1 MATNEA
7 LAEYLALH
15 HKGEA
20 NAVTSRELEC
30 SFQMRGSELR
40 REINALRGD
49 GIPICSF
56 EGGYYYAATAEE
68 LERTIRQLRSRIK
81 KIAFAERGLS
91 SALPDYVDTTI
102 LRIAAL
108 MHTRSISNVFRSYL
122 QRWNKLSNRKPMSTC
137 YFIRFLTR
145 CCLLPQECLAV
156 KCRMMMRPH
165 SGHSNRYTALLYLT
179 FVKSF

>member
-1 MATNEA
+1 MAINEA
-7 LAEYLALH
+7 LAEYLALY

-30 SFQMRGSELR
+30 SFQM
-40 REINALRGD
+40 RGD

-91 SALPDYVDTTI
+91 SALPDYVDTG
-102 LRIAAL
+102 
-108 MHTRSISNVFRSYL
+108 
-122 QRWNKLSNRKPMSTC
+122 QLS
-137 YFIRFLTR
+137 
-145 CCLLPQECLAV
+145 LPLDGGDA
-156 KCRMMMRPH
+156 P
-165 SGHSNRYTALLYLT
+165 
-179 FVKSF
+179 

>member
-1 MATNEA
+1 MAINEA
-7 LAEYLALH
+7 LAEYLALY
-15 HKGEA
+15 HKGKV

-91 SALPDYVDTTI
+91 SALPDYVD
-102 LRIAAL
+102 AG
-108 MHTRSISNVFRSYL
+108 
-122 QRWNKLSNRKPMSTC
+122 QLS
-137 YFIRFLTR
+137 
-145 CCLLPQECLAV
+145 LPLDGGDA
-156 KCRMMMRPH
+156 P
-165 SGHSNRYTALLYLT
+165 
-179 FVKSF
+179 

>member
-56 EGGYYYAATAEE
+56 EGGYYSAAES
-68 LERTIRQLRSRIK
+68 RRSHLRS
-81 KIAFAERGLS
+81 
-91 SALPDYVDTTI
+91 
-102 LRIAAL
+102 AACPVL
-108 MHTRSISNVFRSYL
+108 
-122 QRWNKLSNRKPMSTC
+122 
-137 YFIRFLTR
+137 
-145 CCLLPQECLAV
+145 
-156 KCRMMMRPH
+156 CRTM
-165 SGHSNRYTALLYLT
+165 
-179 FVKSF
+179 

>member
-1 MATNEA
+1 MAINKV
-7 LAEYLALH
+7 LAMCLERC

-30 SFQMRGSELR
+30 AFQMRGSELR

-91 SALPDYVDTTI
+91 GALPDYVDTGQIT
-102 LRIAAL
+102 
-108 MHTRSISNVFRSYL
+108 
-122 QRWNKLSNRKPMSTC
+122 
-137 YFIRFLTR
+137 
-145 CCLLPQECLAV
+145 LPLDGGGA
-156 KCRMMMRPH
+156 P
-165 SGHSNRYTALLYLT
+165 
-179 FVKSF
+179 

>member
-1 MATNEA
+1 MVINKTF
-7 LAEYLALH
+7 AEYLELH

-68 LERTIRQLRSRIK
+68 LERTIRQLHSRIK
-81 KIAFAERGLS
+81 RIAFAERGLS
-91 SALPDYVDTTI
+91 SAFPDYADTGQ
-102 LRIAAL
+102 
-108 MHTRSISNVFRSYL
+108 RS
-122 QRWNKLSNRKPMSTC
+122 
-137 YFIRFLTR
+137 
-145 CCLLPQECLAV
+145 LPLDGGDA
-156 KCRMMMRPH
+156 
-165 SGHSNRYTALLYLT
+165 S
-179 FVKSF
+179 

>member
-1 MATNEA
+1 MAINEA

-68 LERTIRQLRSRIK
+68 LERTIRQLNQEDRICGARPVQCFAGLCRYRS
-81 KIAFAERGLS
+81 AFSPAG
-91 SALPDYVDTTI
+91 
-102 LRIAAL
+102 
-108 MHTRSISNVFRSYL
+108 
-122 QRWNKLSNRKPMSTC
+122 W
-137 YFIRFLTR
+137 
-145 CCLLPQECLAV
+145 
-156 KCRMMMRPH
+156 
-165 SGHSNRYTALLYLT
+165 G
-179 FVKSF
+179 

>member
-1 MATNEA
+1 MAINEA
-7 LAEYLALH
+7 LAEYLALY

-20 NAVTSRELEC
+20 NAVASRELEC

-68 LERTIRQLRSRIK
+68 LEHTIRQLRSRIK

-91 SALPDYVDTTI
+91 SALPNYVDTGQ
-102 LRIAAL
+102 L
-108 MHTRSISNVFRSYL
+108 
-122 QRWNKLSNRKPMSTC
+122 
-137 YFIRFLTR
+137 FLP
-145 CCLLPQECLAV
+145 LDGGDAP
-156 KCRMMMRPH
+156 
-165 SGHSNRYTALLYLT
+165 
-179 FVKSF
+179 